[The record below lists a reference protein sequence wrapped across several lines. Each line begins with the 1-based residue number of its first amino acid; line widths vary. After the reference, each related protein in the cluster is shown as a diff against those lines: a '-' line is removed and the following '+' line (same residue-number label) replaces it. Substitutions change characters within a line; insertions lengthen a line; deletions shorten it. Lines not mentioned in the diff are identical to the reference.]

1 MIPKITVRRRTNGKN
16 VIACRRRQSGPR
28 PFTWRWFFRWEHRS
42 SEYQFTSPEKIF
54 LAKKI
59 LLHFSMNYASLISH
73 FFSSRHASTSSQ
85 FFTECDVA
93 EKWMKE
99 REDQLNTHFAQS
111 DFKLDEGE
119 NLLKEM
125 QHLRD
130 ELSQYEDE
138 VQRLIETAGEI
149 GNVKLLKSA
158 ARWQL
163 CTC

>member
-1 MIPKITVRRRTNGKN
+1 
-16 VIACRRRQSGPR
+16 
-28 PFTWRWFFRWEHRS
+28 
-42 SEYQFTSPEKIF
+42 
-54 LAKKI
+54 
-59 LLHFSMNYASLISH
+59 
-73 FFSSRHASTSSQ
+73 
-85 FFTECDVA
+85 
-93 EKWMKE
+93 MKE

-149 GNVKLLKSA
+149 VPLRARRERLRQPIEAVAICKYQSSEVCIEVVQCYWKVNFRFLKRGIFYAIFDNFNKISTKYVF
-158 ARWQL
+158 QKNHQVG
-163 CTC
+163 CFGGKKD